1 LWGWSIYHEKCD
13 GYHPGCKS
21 TTLDSWVVATLGFNM
36 DIEVVSYPAV
46 CAGGLILI
54 LFVGKHIDTF
64 PIFFWIWFIVYR
76 LSFMKT
82 AMEAQVKF

>member
-1 LWGWSIYHEKCD
+1 VQIWEQHLTAGRD
-13 GYHPGCKS
+13 
-21 TTLDSWVVATLGFNM
+21 ARFNM

-54 LFVGKHIDTF
+54 LLEVGKHIDTF

-82 AMEAQVKF
+82 AGSTGKSF